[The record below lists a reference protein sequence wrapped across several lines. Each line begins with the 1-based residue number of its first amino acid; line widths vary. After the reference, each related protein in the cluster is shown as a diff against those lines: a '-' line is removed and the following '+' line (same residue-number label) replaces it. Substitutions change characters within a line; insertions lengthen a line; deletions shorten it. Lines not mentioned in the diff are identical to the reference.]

1 MHCNQ
6 QQKKEPIN
14 MKKLIALFV
23 CAMMLVISCAAVA
36 ESVSIAIVYPDTVD
50 DKGWCQ
56 SMHMGVEKAI
66 EMGYEIDYT
75 PVESVA
81 TADAPNTLDQLAEN
95 YDIIICHGAMFNTAV
110 QEIGPE
116 YPDQVWA
123 AGTTDQLF
131 GENIFTYMPMSEE
144 PGYINVVIAGML
156 TKANKVGIVGSTDGA
171 DSARYVRG
179 FVMGLNESNPN
190 AEYMLSWTGSF
201 SDTVGAGD
209 IGKTFIEAGCD
220 VLVGPSQQAVG
231 AIRNVDAVKGVTW
244 IGQTTSQ
251 IIDFPNCVSAAADY
265 DYSAVIIGI
274 IDRMAEGKVGGENIP
289 LNYNNGGFIYTF
301 SENAELLPADVKAAA
316 QAALDSMVAAPNT
329 IDFSAIELK

>member
-1 MHCNQ
+1 
-6 QQKKEPIN
+6 
-14 MKKLIALFV
+14 MKKFAALLALV
-23 CAMMLVISCAAVA
+23 MLLAFACTAVA
-36 ESVSIAIVYPDTVD
+36 ESVSIAIVYSDTVD

-56 SMHMGVEKAI
+56 SMDIGIKNAI
-66 EMGYEIDYT
+66 SKGFEIDYT

-123 AGTTDQLF
+123 AGTTDLLF
-131 GENIFTYMPMSEE
+131 GENIFTFMPQSEE
-144 PGYINVVIAGML
+144 PGYINGVIAGML

-179 FVMGLNESNPN
+179 FVMGLQESNPD

-209 IGKTFIEAGCD
+209 IGNTFIQAGCD
-220 VLVGPSQQAVG
+220 VLVGPAQQAVG
-231 AIRNVDAVKGVTW
+231 ALRNVAAADGVLW
-244 IGQTTSQ
+244 VGQTTAQ
-251 IIDFPNCVSAAADY
+251 LIDFPEVCVAAADY
-265 DYSAVIIGI
+265 DYSAVVIGLI
-274 IDRMAEGKVGGENIP
+274 ERVAEGKTGNECIP
-289 LNYNNGGFIYTF
+289 LNYNNNGFVYTF
-301 SENAELLPADVKAAA
+301 SENAELLPEDVKAAA
-316 QAALDSMVAAPNT
+316 QAAWDKLVATADTLDYKS
-329 IDFSAIELK
+329 IELK

>member
-1 MHCNQ
+1 
-6 QQKKEPIN
+6 
-14 MKKLIALFV
+14 MKKLIALFA
-23 CAMMLVISCAAVA
+23 CLMMLVISCAAIA
-36 ESVSIAIVYPDTVD
+36 ETVSIAICYPDTVD

-66 EMGYEIDYT
+66 SLGYDIEYT

-81 TADAPNTLDQLAEN
+81 AADAPNTLDQLAEN

-116 YPDQVWA
+116 YPDQIWA

-131 GENIFTYMPMSEE
+131 GENIFTFMPQSEE
-144 PGYINVVIAGML
+144 PGYINGIIAGML

-179 FVMGLNESNPN
+179 FVMGLQESNP
-190 AEYMLSWTGSF
+190 AAAADYMLSWTGSF

-220 VLVGPSQQAVG
+220 VLVGPAQQAVG
-231 AIRNVDAVKGVTW
+231 ALRNVAAAEGVLW
-244 IGQTTSQ
+244 VGQTTAQ
-251 IIDFPNCVSAAADY
+251 LVDFPEVTVAAADY
-265 DYSAVIIGI
+265 DYSAVIIGLI
-274 IDRMAEGKVGGENIP
+274 ERVAEGKTGNECIP
-289 LNYNNGGFIYTF
+289 LNYNNNGFVYTF
-301 SENAELLPADVKAAA
+301 SENAELLPEDVKAAA
-316 QAALDSMVAAPNT
+316 QAAWDKLVATADTLDYKSIV
-329 IDFSAIELK
+329 LK